1 MSDKEVKLY
10 YGMSKMT
17 VQDEVTNYSQY
28 EKLKFVEFLEFIGRI
43 GYNKYI
49 NEKELEND
57 VKIELIIDEIFSVY
71 KLKRTGKLNVADDE
85 NTSDES
91 CIVN

>member
-1 MSDKEVKLY
+1 
-10 YGMSKMT
+10 MSKMT

-28 EKLKFVEFLEFIGRI
+28 EKLKFVEFLEFIGRL